1 MIKVSIEHTEYLI
14 DDKES
19 RNRWLRGAVATY
31 NNDSKSISFRK
42 RNYVRQMCLFATLI
56 GADTLYYEN
65 CIHKDFRTFGLVTR
79 GKLLV

>member
-19 RNRWLRGAVATY
+19 RSRWLRDAVATY
-31 NNDSKSISFRK
+31 NNDSRSRAFLK

-56 GADTLYYEN
+56 GADTLYYGN
-65 CIHKDFRTFGLVTR
+65 FTNKDFRTFGLVTR